1 MPPTTRM
8 AETPVIAERMTRK
21 QAATELTG
29 RLGVPVSEGML
40 AKWATQQRG
49 PRFAIVMGKA
59 TYSRPALDEWV
70 AEQLANE
77 TSASKRRGKPA
88 A

>member
-1 MPPTTRM
+1 MP
-8 AETPVIAERMTRK
+8 RK
-21 QAATELTG
+21 QAARDLSDK
-29 RLGVPVSEGML
+29 LGVPVTEAML

-59 TYSRPALDEWV
+59 TYSRQALDEW
-70 AEQLANE
+70 AAAQLAE
-77 TSASKRRGKPA
+77 DTPASKPRRKA